1 MYILYFYIN
10 KLTVNHKPKIM
21 ATVCL
26 GYLLTIIYTVGGG
39 RGSAVAH
46 CLTEN
51 VMDCGFNIYLGK

>member
-26 GYLLTIIYTVGGG
+26 GCLLTVICTVGGG
-39 RGSAVAH
+39 RGDAVAH
-46 CLTEN
+46 CLT
-51 VMDCGFNIYLGK
+51 